1 MALITKDGVKG
12 LLQISV
18 STYDSLIEF
27 LVPVVRDFV
36 IYDILQN
43 KFKNPYVYLQA
54 STISFATSTKKISDS
69 ESGFLDADFH
79 AYDNIIVEGSLRN
92 DGIYEVITAAA
103 ASLTL
108 DFTNDIIDFES
119 TENALTDEDAGESV
133 RVTKIDYPRGLKI
146 PVSQLFSYLLNKDA
160 LKGISSEGTGSYSV
174 SYLNDLPKALL
185 GEFAKY
191 KKLSW

>member
-1 MALITKDGVKG
+1 M
-12 LLQISV
+12 
-18 STYDSLIEF
+18 
-27 LVPVVRDFV
+27 
-36 IYDILQN
+36 
-43 KFKNPYVYLQA
+43 
-54 STISFATSTKKISDS
+54 
-69 ESGFLDADFH
+69 
-79 AYDNIIVEGSLRN
+79 RN

-108 DFTNDIIDFES
+108 DFTNDIIDFAS
-119 TENALTDEDAGESV
+119 TENALTDEDAGEGIRISKV
-133 RVTKIDYPRGLKI
+133 DYPKGLKV